1 MIDGLVGALLRATGM
16 IVRAEGFE
24 IHAKKTRVMRAG
36 ARQKVTGLV
45 VNQVPGGQPAARV
58 PRKTQRELR
67 AAIRNREL
75 GRPGKGETLV
85 QLKGM
90 AAFVMMTDRERG
102 QAFMARID
110 RLIAARS
117 APTEDKR

>member
-1 MIDGLVGALLRATGM
+1 
-16 IVRAEGFE
+16 
-24 IHAKKTRVMRAG
+24 MRKG

-45 VNQVPGGQPAARV
+45 VNRAPDDRPIARV

-75 GRPGKGETLV
+75 GRSGKGETLE

-90 AAFVMMTDRERG
+90 AAFVMMTDRARG
-102 QAFMARID
+102 SAFMARIE
-110 RLIAARS
+110 RLIAARPKPED
-117 APTEDKR
+117 AP